1 MAKSGLRSLI
11 WPVSTGLLAQ
21 NYSIARLLNHSHSL
35 GGGLD
40 GAAVGGVLA
49 GKALKSKVLC
59 ALVDVGEAVDGL
71 DSLLG
76 LLDVDLGDNEASLG
90 GSLAT
95 VVLVVGL
102 VKDENSSEVL
112 LGGDAGGTNREGRGR
127 LGGAVEASDIGG
139 GVAPGVAV
147 ELDEVTVV
155 FLGKGPN
162 NAAGG
167 LHIYAKH

>member
-1 MAKSGLRSLI
+1 MS
-11 WPVSTGLLAQ
+11 
-21 NYSIARLLNHSHSL
+21 RLLQHSHSL

-49 GKALKSKVLC
+49 SKALEGAVLV
-59 ALVDVGEAVDGL
+59 ALADVGEAADSL

-76 LLDVDLGDNEASLG
+76 LLDVDLGDDEARLG
-90 GSLAT
+90 GDLAG
-95 VVLVVGL
+95 VVLVVSL

-112 LGGDAGGTNREGRGR
+112 LGGDAGGTNREGGGGLR
-127 LGGAVEASDIGG
+127 GAVEAADVG
-139 GVAPGVAV
+139 GVVAPLVAV

-167 LHIYAKH
+167 LHI